1 MARESSLAK
10 KEGEEQ
16 KGKVVKLKKNDRNGR
31 EKGKVALSG
40 NG

>member
-1 MARESSLAK
+1 MAK

-16 KGKVVKLKKNDRNGR
+16 KGKVVKLKNDRNGR